1 MTRST
6 VPSISRNARA
16 RSSRFASSAWTSP
29 AAAKRVGLAMPEF
42 NRLAAAAA
50 GYGGLVDEN
59 DVSFESLLDTL
70 KRASGALR
78 EAEVPFVLG
87 GGVAVW
93 AHGGPET
100 EHDLDFFVKPE
111 DSERALEVLAAA
123 GFRPEQPPEGWL
135 YKACDGAVPV
145 DLNLDPSG

>member
-1 MTRST
+1 M
-6 VPSISRNARA
+6 SRNARA

-29 AAAKRVGLAMPEF
+29 AAAKRIGLAMPEF

-50 GYGGLVDEN
+50 GYGGIVDEN
-59 DVSFESLLDTL
+59 AVSFEHLLDTL

-87 GGVAVW
+87 GVAVW

-100 EHDLDFFVKPE
+100 EHDLDFFVK
-111 DSERALEVLAAA
+111 
-123 GFRPEQPPEGWL
+123 
-135 YKACDGAVPV
+135 
-145 DLNLDPSG
+145 